1 MKETLKLVFDISCY
15 SSIGNM
21 YLPAVSLS
29 SDVFDKNGPF
39 HSNRMFVGGVA
50 EKWRQKRG
58 TFFWRRRNSG
68 KTPVC
73 RSRVRSKK
81 SVACTLPCL
90 VGAGAPDLLDCVS
103 LICTALGQPLCCQ
116 CLHFCC
122 QGREFVNENGE
133 KFTP

>member
-1 MKETLKLVFDISCY
+1 MTDSNRDKVKETLKLVFDISCY

-81 SVACTLPCL
+81 VLH
-90 VGAGAPDLLDCVS
+90 APFPALS
-103 LICTALGQPLCCQ
+103 AAAPLIY
-116 CLHFCC
+116 
-122 QGREFVNENGE
+122 
-133 KFTP
+133 